1 MQSVYNIMQL
11 FLNLDAAILIPI
23 ILFVLALILGAKAG
37 RALRSSLTLGVG
49 FTGIFVLIDLFVN
62 KLTPAAQ
69 AMVER
74 WSLSLTI
81 VDAGW
86 GPYMGAIWGSPI
98 VIIFLPL
105 FLIVNF
111 VMLFL
116 NSQIPRYRPLELLLE
131 FLRRCI
137 SLCSNKQYSS
147 CMYCF
152 CDIGNITLKLA
163 DFNSWGKFKSISD
176 PRYLSL
182 TLFQ

>member
-105 FLIVNF
+105 F
-111 VMLFL
+111 
-116 NSQIPRYRPLELLLE
+116 
-131 FLRRCI
+131 
-137 SLCSNKQYSS
+137 
-147 CMYCF
+147 
-152 CDIGNITLKLA
+152 
-163 DFNSWGKFKSISD
+163 
-176 PRYLSL
+176 
-182 TLFQ
+182 